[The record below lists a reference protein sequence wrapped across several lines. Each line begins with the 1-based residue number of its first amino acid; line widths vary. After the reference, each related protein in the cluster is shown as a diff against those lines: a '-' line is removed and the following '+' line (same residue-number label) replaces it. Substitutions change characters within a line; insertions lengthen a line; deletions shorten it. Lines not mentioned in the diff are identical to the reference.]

1 MTTITN
7 GLSVYTANT
16 VAPTPSS
23 GATGAVQATTTA
35 KASPTISLSNSA
47 TVSLSGAVVVAT
59 NTPVKFAAAI
69 AAFKAAKTPE
79 AVAALPI
86 YTIKDVSTVLTSSP
100 DARETLMAMAV
111 AGKIT
116 SIAFTDTTA
125 PKFTFDRAAI
135 SGPLDAKDNPSP
147 AVMVLQK
154 ITTKYSLAITGI
166 SASDAGTVKPPVA
179 NCR

>member
-47 TVSLSGAVVVAT
+47 TVSLSGAVVVAS

-69 AAFKAAKTPE
+69 AAFKAATTPE

-86 YTIKDVSTVLTSSP
+86 YTIKDASTLLTSSP

-111 AGKIT
+111 ASGSGDKRRAPTGKGCEFW
-116 SIAFTDTTA
+116 A
-125 PKFTFDRAAI
+125 TFW
-135 SGPLDAKDNPSP
+135 
-147 AVMVLQK
+147 
-154 ITTKYSLAITGI
+154 TGSKGFI
-166 SASDAGTVKPPVA
+166 RL
-179 NCR
+179 CR

>member
-1 MTTITN
+1 MTTLTN

-116 SIAFTDTTA
+116 SIVLPTRPRQNSRSTA
-125 PKFTFDRAAI
+125 PRF
-135 SGPLDAKDNPSP
+135 
-147 AVMVLQK
+147 
-154 ITTKYSLAITGI
+154 
-166 SASDAGTVKPPVA
+166 PVHWTPKTIL
-179 NCR
+179 RLL